1 MQTELYTLLRHL
13 ADTWGL
19 VYMFTIFLAVAFFLL
34 RPGAKDHAVNAAMI
48 PLRDNEPAQEDDRS

>member
-1 MQTELYTLLRHL
+1 MHNELYTALRHF

-19 VYMFTIFLAVAFFLL
+19 VYMFAIFLAVAFFLV
-34 RPGAKDHAVNAAMI
+34 RPGAKDHAARAAMI

>member
-1 MQTELYTLLRHL
+1 METALYDALRHF

-34 RPGAKDHAVNAAMI
+34 RPGAKDHAAKAAMI

>member
-1 MQTELYTLLRHL
+1 MQNELYTALRHF

-34 RPGAKDHAVNAAMI
+34 RPGAKDHAVQAAMI
-48 PLRDNEPAQEDDRS
+48 PLQDNEPAQEDDRS